1 MISLASTIRL
11 SSFITRG
18 PIHTVNIRT
27 KVIKDM
33 SKKWGKRRRL
43 TFFTDQTVVPV
54 VGIICITKTTMGE
67 LEFEKFVAMFA

>member
-18 PIHTVNIRT
+18 PIHTVEIRT
-27 KVIKDM
+27 KVINEM
-33 SKKWGKRRRL
+33 SRKGGLKRKL

-54 VGIICITKTTMGE
+54 VGIIRVTKTTMGE
-67 LEFEKFVAMFA
+67 LEFEELVAMLA

>member
-18 PIHTVNIRT
+18 PIHTVNMRT
-27 KVIKDM
+27 KVIKEL
-33 SKKWGKRRRL
+33 SIKEGQRRRL

-67 LEFEKFVAMFA
+67 LEFKKFVAMFA